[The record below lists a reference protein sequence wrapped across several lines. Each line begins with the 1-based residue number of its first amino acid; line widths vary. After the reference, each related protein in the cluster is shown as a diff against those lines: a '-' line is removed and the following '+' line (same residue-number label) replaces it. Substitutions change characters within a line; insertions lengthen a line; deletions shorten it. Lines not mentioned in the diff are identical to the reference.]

1 MPSSRRRALVAV
13 VAVLAL
19 AACSGD
25 EPRQAVG
32 TDISFLA
39 PAAAGSVESVQLLGV
54 ERGAGQVGV
63 VLAHA
68 LGNSQSSWSLFAEQL
83 VDDDFHVLTFDFRGH
98 GQSSGERSP
107 SAAALDLGAAVDKLR
122 SLGALKIFV
131 VGASMGGT
139 AAIAVAAAQK
149 LEGVVA
155 ISAPASI
162 DRLDAAAAVRQLDE
176 PSLFVV
182 AADDDEEYTEA
193 ARSFAANAPQQKRLQ
208 IVDGTG
214 AHGTDLL
221 TQEATRDRVTDL
233 ILDFLI
239 ANRG

>member
-1 MPSSRRRALVAV
+1 MPSSRRRTLVAV

-25 EPRQAVG
+25 ESGQAVG

-39 PAAAGSVESVQLLGV
+39 PADAGGVESVQLLGV

-68 LGNSQSSWSLFAEQL
+68 LGNSQSSWSLFVERL

-139 AAIAVAAAQK
+139 AAISIAATQK

-162 DRLDAAAAVRQLDE
+162 DRLDASGAVRQLDE

-182 AADDDEEYTEA
+182 AENDDKQYTDA

-208 IVDGTG
+208 IIDGTR

-221 TQEATRDRVTDL
+221 TEVATRERVTEL
-233 ILDFLI
+233 IMDFLI